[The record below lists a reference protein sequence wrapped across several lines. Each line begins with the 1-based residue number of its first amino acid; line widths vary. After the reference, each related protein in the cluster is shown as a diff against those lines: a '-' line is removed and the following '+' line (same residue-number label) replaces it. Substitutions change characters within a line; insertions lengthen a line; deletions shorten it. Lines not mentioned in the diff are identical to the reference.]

1 MDKSALIKSVIER
14 LEAELAR
21 QAEAALSSRAEATD
35 GESRQEGRY
44 DMRSQSAA
52 YLAEGQSRLAAELA
66 AAIQA
71 WKGVPSRAFGPGE
84 GIALGALVT
93 LEAAGK
99 RAAYLVGPQA
109 GGLEATDGAAAALVV
124 TPGSPLGRQLLG
136 RRAGDTVAVSDGR
149 RAVAHAVASVE

>member
-66 AAIQA
+66 
-71 WKGVPSRAFGPGE
+71 
-84 GIALGALVT
+84 ALVT